1 MYQLSTTYGLTQ
13 TFTTLRS
20 AKMWLAD
27 RGDALVWERYQ
38 DNDGDYWLGYEYGA
52 GDSDAPVGEIRYVA

>member
-1 MYQLSTTYGLTQ
+1 MYQLSTTYGITE
-13 TFTTLRS
+13 TFSTLRN

-27 RGDALVWERYQ
+27 RGDALVWERYE

-52 GDSDAPVGEIRYVA
+52 GDNDAPVGEIRYVA